1 MHHVTH
7 TACWPIAP
15 CDAFG
20 QQFLVRMND
29 VTSIQQSNV
38 VTSLPTLDDPV
49 GRLDGPAGSIP
60 IVSLSQRFGGLPT
73 DPSVRQYCLIIG
85 RGLSQWGLLVDR
97 VHRPRELS
105 QELVVPLPAELR
117 TSWCLG
123 SVQTS
128 TEMFDSGDFT
138 AGPKLVL
145 DPTSFQPGKPLLELV
160 PSEESATDGRT
171 CIEKLPKDESRT
183 RPVGTSS
190 RRQLLLFS
198 FEGIAPGD
206 QMTFAFPAAQIQ
218 EVVQSAQITPIP
230 LARQPFVGLMTWR
243 QHVIPVVHL
252 DQGNRSVSTKT
263 RCESRLVV
271 ARRPFAKDLIGFLA
285 SSNVRS
291 IRLPEGLSLK
301 TTEESPVSCFGAFE
315 MDGLQI
321 VLPDLDAV
329 MRNRTIAIAS

>member
-7 TACWPIAP
+7 TSCWPVAP

-20 QQFLVRMND
+20 QQFLVTMND

-38 VTSLPTLDDPV
+38 VTSLPTCDDPV

-73 DPSVRQYCLIIG
+73 DPSIRQYCLIIG
-85 RGLSQWGLLVDR
+85 RGVSRWGLLVDR
-97 VHRPRELS
+97 VHRPRELPR
-105 QELVVPLPAELR
+105 ELVVPLPAELR

-128 TEMFDSGDFT
+128 TELFDSGDFT

-145 DPTSFQPGKPLLELV
+145 DPTAFQPGKPLFDLV
-160 PSEESATDGRT
+160 PSEVTDGRKS
-171 CIEKLPKDESRT
+171 IDKVSHHVENNR
-183 RPVGTSS
+183 RVGVST

-198 FEGIAPGD
+198 FEGNVPGD
-206 QMTFAFPAAQIQ
+206 QMTLGFPAAQIQ
-218 EVVQSAQITPIP
+218 EVVQRAQITPIP
-230 LARQPFVGLMTWR
+230 LARRPFVGLTTWR
-243 QHVIPVVHL
+243 QHVIPVVDL
-252 DQGNRSVSTKT
+252 DQGNGSALTKS
-263 RCESRLVV
+263 RCDSRLVV

-285 SSNVRS
+285 PSNVRS

-301 TTEESPVSCFGAFE
+301 ATDESPVSCFGAFE
-315 MDGLQI
+315 MDGIQI
-321 VLPDLDAV
+321 VLPDLDA
-329 MRNRTIAIAS
+329 MLCPRTVATAS